1 MTRQDQSTYERI
13 RNRIKGFLE
22 EKPPPVTGNP
32 KRYRFLRQE
41 NYAPEYKK
49 VTFNVTVTLAT
60 YHRIAETMQRLQC
73 GLSQAVEAML
83 ENVEAHKV
91 TPLER
96 NWKGKYQTKKKRLWQ
111 SFDLHGRSKIRINQ
125 WNRKK

>member
-1 MTRQDQSTYERI
+1 MTRQDQLTYERI

-22 EKPPPVTGNP
+22 ETPNPVIENP
-32 KRYRFLRQE
+32 KKYRFLRQE
-41 NYAPEYKK
+41 NYPPEHKK
-49 VTFNVTVTLAT
+49 VDVSIKVSIQT
-60 YHRIAETMQRLQC
+60 YHRIAETMRRLQC

-96 NWKGKYQTKKKRLWQ
+96 NWKGKYQTKKKRLFQ
-111 SFDLHGRSKIRINQ
+111 SYDLQSKSKIKYKQ
-125 WNRKK
+125 WNQKK